1 MYIISKGKTPPQNL
15 RRFLTACLIRFS
27 KMHMNILC
35 CQNNRLLQSFEW
47 FPPRIDPLSF
57 GVLCEKKHPFC
68 TKTIESLWILIHI
81 IRKIYKI
88 KAKVALF
95 LKEWKSE
102 RNENQKKNKIILMLR
117 NIQNV
122 EDWKILAQI
131 KNSQKYEWR

>member
-1 MYIISKGKTPPQNL
+1 
-15 RRFLTACLIRFS
+15 
-27 KMHMNILC
+27 MNI
-35 CQNNRLLQSFEW
+35 N
-47 FPPRIDPLSF
+47 PYYY
-57 GVLCEKKHPFC
+57 
-68 TKTIESLWILIHI
+68 